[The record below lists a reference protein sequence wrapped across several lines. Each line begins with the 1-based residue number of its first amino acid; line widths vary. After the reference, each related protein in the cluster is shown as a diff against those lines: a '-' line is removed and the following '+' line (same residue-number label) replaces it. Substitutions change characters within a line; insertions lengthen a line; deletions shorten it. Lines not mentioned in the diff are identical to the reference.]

1 MRFTAYAVLVLTI
14 LLWAG
19 NWIVGRAIRDDVSPA
34 LATLGR
40 VAIVIVS
47 VAPFALA
54 GLRERLAALTRAQWK
69 VLVLAGLTGGGLHLA
84 MQWLALHYTTATSAT
99 LFVSTAPIFILLLAA
114 AFLGERIAFLQW
126 VGVAVSFSG
135 IAVIASGGNLLA
147 LASLS
152 LNRGDLLAV
161 GSMFL
166 FAAYTV
172 VLKRRADA
180 LNILQFLLV
189 ISAVGGIALLP
200 WVAWEL
206 AHDARARLTPA
217 GIAAFAYS
225 GFGSFLLSYLGWS
238 YAVRRLG
245 AARAGAWMHLMP
257 AFAVALAATFLHEY
271 PRWFHFAGIA
281 LIVAGV
287 SLATLRRAGISAPRP

>member
-1 MRFTAYAVLVLTI
+1 MRFTAYVVLVATI

-19 NWIVGRAIRDDVSPA
+19 NWIVGRAIRNDVSPA

-40 VAIVIVS
+40 VAIVVVS
-47 VAPFALA
+47 VAPFAAA
-54 GLRERLAALTRAQWK
+54 GLRQRLAALRREEWK
-69 VLVLAGLTGGGLHLA
+69 VLLLAGFFGGGLHLA

-114 AFLGERIAFLQW
+114 AFLGERVALPQW
-126 VGVAVSFSG
+126 LGVAISFSG
-135 IAVIASGGNLLA
+135 IAVIASGGDLRA

-161 GSMFL
+161 ASMFM

-172 VLKRRADA
+172 VLKRWNDA
-180 LNILQFLLV
+180 LHILQFLLV
-189 ISAVGGIALLP
+189 ISCIGALALLP
-200 WVAWEL
+200 WVGWEL
-206 AHDARARLTPA
+206 AHDAHARLTPA
-217 GIAAFAYS
+217 GILAFAYS
-225 GFGSFLLSYLGWS
+225 GIGSFLLAYLGWS

-257 AFAVALAATFLHEY
+257 AFAVVLAALFLGEY

-281 LIVAGV
+281 LIVGGV
-287 SLATLRRAGISAPRP
+287 SLATRAPRRRPA

>member
-1 MRFTAYAVLVLTI
+1 MRFTAYAVLLATI

-19 NWIVGRAIRDDVSPA
+19 NWIVGRAIRNDVSPA

-54 GLRERLAALTRAQWK
+54 GLRRRLAALSREEWR
-69 VLVLAGLTGGGLHLA
+69 VLVLAGLFGGGLHLA

-114 AFLGERIAFLQW
+114 AFLGERIVPLQW
-126 VGVAVSFSG
+126 LGVAVSFSG
-135 IAVIASGGNLLA
+135 IAIIASAGDPGA

-161 GSMFL
+161 GSMFM

-172 VLKRRADA
+172 TLKRWNDDA
-180 LNILQFLLV
+180 LHIVQFLLV
-189 ISAVGGIALLP
+189 ISCIGALALSP

-206 AHDARARLTPA
+206 AHDARAHLTPA
-217 GIAAFAYS
+217 GILAFAYS

-245 AARAGAWMHLMP
+245 PARAGAWMHLMP
-257 AFAVALAATFLHEY
+257 AFAVGLAALFLGEY
-271 PRWFHFAGIA
+271 PRWYHLAGIA
-281 LIVAGV
+281 LIIAGV
-287 SLATLRRAGISAPRP
+287 SLATKGPRARSPAR

>member
-47 VAPFALA
+47 VLPFALA

-114 AFLGERIAFLQW
+114 AFLGERIAFL
-126 VGVAVSFSG
+126 
-135 IAVIASGGNLLA
+135 
-147 LASLS
+147 
-152 LNRGDLLAV
+152 
-161 GSMFL
+161 
-166 FAAYTV
+166 
-172 VLKRRADA
+172 
-180 LNILQFLLV
+180 
-189 ISAVGGIALLP
+189 
-200 WVAWEL
+200 
-206 AHDARARLTPA
+206 
-217 GIAAFAYS
+217 
-225 GFGSFLLSYLGWS
+225 
-238 YAVRRLG
+238 
-245 AARAGAWMHLMP
+245 
-257 AFAVALAATFLHEY
+257 
-271 PRWFHFAGIA
+271 
-281 LIVAGV
+281 
-287 SLATLRRAGISAPRP
+287 